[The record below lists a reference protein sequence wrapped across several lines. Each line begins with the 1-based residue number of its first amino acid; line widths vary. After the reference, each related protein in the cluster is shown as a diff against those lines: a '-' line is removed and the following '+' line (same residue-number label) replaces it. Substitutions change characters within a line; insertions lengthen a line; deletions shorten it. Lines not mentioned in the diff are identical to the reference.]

1 MSRQRSKHRRLWRLA
16 LAGVAVVLLAIASV
30 PAGIEIAARNRAAV
44 DLSKLT
50 ATSPLLLDARGAWV
64 DAALSPDDKW
74 RFRATVE
81 DAPPLY
87 LDLLLAYEDH
97 RFAEHSG
104 VSYRAVAR
112 AVLASLRAG
121 RIVSGAST
129 LPMQVAR
136 LAEGQSPGLRGKIS
150 QAVAARRLVLD
161 HDRDEILG
169 LYLTLAPFGGNL
181 EGIEAAALHYFG
193 KRARDLNPAE
203 AALLVAIPQ
212 APEARRLDR
221 DPAAAMVARAKVLKR
236 GADIGV
242 ISDTLANELARAP
255 VNVRPGRAFGASRA
269 VLAALREASPDATSF
284 STTLDADLQA
294 LLRRDL
300 EKALAGKPD
309 TVNAAALVIRN
320 RDGAIL
326 AQVGNARS
334 LDSPAGYLD
343 LTTRSRSPGSALKPF
358 IYGMAF
364 DRGHAHPKTI
374 FHDRAQRYGAFS
386 PRNFGEAEPGP
397 IDLRTALAT
406 SLNTAAVAVL
416 NEVGPQAFIDQLRST
431 GVRIDL
437 PEGAQDGPGLAVSL
451 GGVGI
456 TLQDLAFLYVA
467 LANGGVTRE
476 LHQTPGAEHDAPPP
490 VMLFGPGAAWAVT
503 DALAGARPP
512 DHGLPLKARNG
523 ALRVAYKTGTSSG
536 RRDAWAV
543 GYDRLHTV
551 AVWIGRTDNGGMPG
565 ASGRVTAAPVL
576 WSVFRALPRPENGV
590 IPDLPEADRH
600 LGWQDPPLRL
610 RVLGGDAQGA
620 PLEIQFPQREGHV
633 RRPAG
638 TSKITLS
645 LSGGTP
651 PYSWIVNEELQ
662 PVSLSHELT
671 VEVEPGPLTITVL
684 DVKGARDSL
693 QTWVE

>member
-16 LAGVAVVLLAIASV
+16 LGGVAVVLLGIASV

-50 ATSPLLLDARGAWV
+50 ATSPLLLDAHGAWV

-150 QAVAARRLVLD
+150 QAVAARRLVID

-242 ISDTLANELARAP
+242 ISDTLATELARAP
-255 VNVRPGRAFGASRA
+255 VDIRPGRAFGASRA
-269 VLAALREASPDATSF
+269 VLAALREVSPDATSF

-326 AQVGNARS
+326 AQVGNARG

-476 LHQTPGAEHDAPPP
+476 LHQTPGAQHDAPPP
-490 VMLFGPGAAWAVT
+490 VTLFGPGAAWAVT

-576 WSVFRALPRPENGV
+576 WSVFRALPRPEDGV